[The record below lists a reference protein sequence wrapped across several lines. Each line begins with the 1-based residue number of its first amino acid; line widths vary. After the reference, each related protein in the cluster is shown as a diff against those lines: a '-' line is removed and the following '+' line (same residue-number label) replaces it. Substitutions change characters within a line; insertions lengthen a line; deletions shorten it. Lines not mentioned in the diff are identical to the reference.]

1 MAIYDTG
8 TASLSASGQVT
19 GVGTRWAMPLTLIRA
34 GATLIFKTDP
44 VQIYTIS
51 EITSDTSMSVY
62 NPKGETV
69 PAGTGYAILAH
80 DGISVQGLAQDVA
93 ETLRYYQS
101 SNYVSAD
108 EDGNVSLENG
118 GTGASTPSQA
128 RDNLQ
133 VPATSDVLLKNDNLA
148 SLSDKGQAWL
158 NIRPTGPTN
167 LSANPESPLDA
178 TTKQWVEG
186 LRSIKNS
193 WSVVNSTEVSPVSGT
208 SVSGGTVLSE
218 YKIGATTAYNA
229 ALESYGVIG
238 GTPSQQGARISTGAV
253 SYDFTASG
261 ALMLPNSSTQIGT
274 RRPDGIIAMDAY
286 LRPRDVIASPGQAV
300 GVSASERNA
309 IRMINYKQVTPG
321 YVGRF
326 YGDWY
331 DGAYSFGGVRGSGVD
346 LERAQITV
354 NNGLGLQGDFQFFP
368 NGTAQCT
375 NWQSTSDRR
384 LKTNIKRIEKPLE
397 KMRAIRGVTWER
409 LDKSA
414 TPDGIG
420 FIAQEVEDVFPE
432 YVNVMGSY
440 SIELKDGTTVDNIK
454 SLDTGGIAAALHHE
468 AILALMDE
476 INELQSEI
484 LAIKSANK

>member
-8 TASLSASGQVT
+8 TASLASNGRVT
-19 GVGTRWAMPLTLIRA
+19 GVGTQWTMPLTLIRV
-34 GATLIFKTDP
+34 GATIIFKTEP

-51 EITSDTSMSVY
+51 EITSDTSMAVY
-62 NPKGETV
+62 NPNGETV

-167 LSANPESPLDA
+167 LSANPEGPLDA

-193 WSVVNSTEVSPVSGT
+193 WSVVNSAEAPPANGT

-218 YKIGATTAYNA
+218 YKIGATTANNA
-229 ALESYGVIG
+229 ALESYGIIG
-238 GTPSQQGARISTGAV
+238 GTPSQQGARISTGSV

-261 ALMLPNSSTQIGT
+261 TLMLPDSSTQIGT

-286 LRPRDVIASPGQAV
+286 LRPKDVIASPNQAV
-300 GVSASERNA
+300 GVLASERNA
-309 IRMINYKQVTPG
+309 MRMINYQQFTPG
-321 YVGRF
+321 YVGQF
-326 YGDWY
+326 SGDWY
-331 DGAYSFGGVRGSGVD
+331 DGFYSFGGVRGSGVD

-354 NNGLGLQGDFQFFP
+354 SNGLGLQGDFQFFP

-375 NWQSTSDRR
+375 NWQNTSDRR

-409 LDKSA
+409 LDKSD

-420 FIAQEVEDVFPE
+420 FIAQEVEEVFPE
-432 YVNVMGSY
+432 YVSVLGSH
-440 SIELKDGTTVDNIK
+440 SIELKDGTIVDNIK

-468 AILALMDE
+468 AILALMDK

>member
-1 MAIYDTG
+1 MAIYDLG
-8 TASLSASGQVT
+8 TASLAANGEVT
-19 GVGTRWAMPLTLIRA
+19 GVGTTWKAPLTLIRV
-34 GATLIFKTDP
+34 GATIIFKTSP
-44 VQIYTIS
+44 LKIYTIS
-51 EITSDTSMSVY
+51 EIISDTQINVY
-62 NPKGETV
+62 NPNSETV

-80 DGISVQGLAQDVA
+80 DGITVQGLAQDVA

-128 RDNLQ
+128 RENLH
-133 VPATSDVLLKNDNLA
+133 VPAISDVLLKNDNLA

-193 WSVVNSTEVSPVSGT
+193 WSVVNSTEAPPVSGT

-218 YKIGATTAYNA
+218 YKIGDTTAYNA
-229 ALESYGVIG
+229 CLESYGIIG

-261 ALMLPNSSTQIGT
+261 ALMLPDSSTQIGT
-274 RRPDGIIAMDAY
+274 RRPDGIITMDAY
-286 LRPRDVIASPGQAV
+286 LRPRDVIASPNQAV

-309 IRMINYKQVTPG
+309 IRMINYTQVTPG
-321 YVGRF
+321 YVGRLL
-326 YGDWY
+326 GDWY
-331 DGAYSFGGVRGSGVD
+331 DGFYSFGGVRGSGVD

-354 NNGLGLQGDFQFFP
+354 NNGLDVQADFLFFP

-409 LDKSA
+409 LDKSP

-432 YVNVMGSY
+432 YVNVIGSH
-440 SIELKDGTTVDNIK
+440 SIELKDGTIVDNIK

-468 AILALMDE
+468 AILALMDK
-476 INELQSEI
+476 IDELQSEI